1 MLELPSTNDIIEVNP
16 ESLEALLFFRGT
28 RVPIRNLFD
37 YIEGGETAD
46 NFVDGFPPVTR
57 EQAINVLKLAKNC
70 LLRRLW
76 LTQDQLI

>member
-16 ESLEALLFFRGT
+16 EKLGSTPVFRGT

-37 YIEGGETAD
+37 YIEGGETVD

-57 EQAINVLKLAKNC
+57 EQAITVLKLAKNC

>member
-16 ESLEALLFFRGT
+16 EKLGGTPVFRGT

-37 YIEGGETAD
+37 YIEGGETVD